1 MTIHRFIKNKD
12 MKNNKEFNFTEG
24 WLSGFTQSDGC
35 FTVVF
40 DKRSSG
46 LMLRPKPIFM
56 ISQHI
61 SELELFKKMQQHFG
75 IGFITQNKSNQS
87 VSFLVTSLFLY
98 FIALVCL
105 YYVSVIN

>member
-1 MTIHRFIKNKD
+1 VREVKIKMHINLFGLEPCQKSLRTLGSYYTYTYIFKVMTINRFIKIKD

-56 ISQHI
+56 CAI
-61 SELELFKKMQQHFG
+61 
-75 IGFITQNKSNQS
+75 
-87 VSFLVTSLFLY
+87 
-98 FIALVCL
+98 
-105 YYVSVIN
+105 